1 MRTRGVLAL
10 LAILAT
16 LPLRLFADGTVSPPN
31 PEGEKL
37 YYQFLNAHFVSQ
49 LFPFVLFGCAILVI
63 CISLASQRLRAR
75 KLPEAH
81 AGSYEI

>member
-1 MRTRGVLAL
+1 MRTRRALAL
-10 LAILAT
+10 TALWAT

-37 YYQFLNAHFVSQ
+37 YYEFLRAHFVSQ
-49 LFPFVLFGCAILVI
+49 LFPVVLLGFAILVI
-63 CISLASQRLRAR
+63 CISLASHRSTHKSA
-75 KLPEAH
+75 EEH